1 MRMMTAAEAKAIKR
15 PGSYRAG
22 DTLYL
27 RVGYT
32 GSKSWVQRLVVE
44 GKRHDIGLGSF
55 KLVKLAEARAKAQEN
70 LRAARIEGRNPL
82 AEKRQAHMPS
92 FEQAAV
98 RTWEAL
104 KPRWRN
110 GKHTTNWRQVMEKY
124 AIPVIGATPIDKI
137 GREDVLRI
145 LTPLWTKRPE
155 TARRLRMKMRATFKW
170 AQAHGY
176 IEINP
181 AGEMI
186 DGALPKQRTVKA
198 HFRALDYREITA
210 ALESIEA
217 SGASIAAKLALRFL
231 VLTASR
237 TGETLGATWSEI
249 DLENRTWTIPAERMK
264 TTNPHRV
271 PLSDAALAVLQ
282 KARIL
287 ADRSGLI
294 FPSSLRQGR
303 PLSNM
308 SLTKLLRDNGL
319 ADRATVH
326 GFRSSFRD
334 WCADTGKPR
343 EIAEAALAHV
353 VGGAEGAYF
362 RSDMI
367 DRRRLVMDQWA
378 DFLAGGQAKV
388 IEIRKNHTAVVNK

>member
-55 KLVKLAEARAKAQEN
+55 KLVTLAEARAKAQEN

-104 KPRWRN
+104 KPCWRN
-110 GKHTTNWRQVMEKY
+110 SKHTTNWRQVMEKY

-155 TARRLRMKMRATFKW
+155 TARRLRLKMRATFKW

-282 KARIL
+282 KACIL

-353 VGGAEGAYF
+353 VTGAEGAYF

-388 IEIRKNHTAVVNK
+388 IEIRKTYTA